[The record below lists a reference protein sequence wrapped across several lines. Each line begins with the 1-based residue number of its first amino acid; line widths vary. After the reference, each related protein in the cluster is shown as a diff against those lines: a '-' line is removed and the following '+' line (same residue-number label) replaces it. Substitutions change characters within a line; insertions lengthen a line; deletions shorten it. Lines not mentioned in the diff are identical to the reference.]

1 MKVKGQFITED
12 GFDKI
17 VAEKMPK
24 IKQQERPL
32 PMDQKLES
40 QALSEIHSDTR
51 PLEKEP
57 EEKVTPPPLLKRG
70 METEPNIDV
79 LRLIEDLHTQ
89 LLTSSRTKRA
99 LEMDLSSSQ
108 KTIQQLAQDNKTLRS
123 QMENLRKEVQKL
135 KEIQAESI
143 YLQEENIDALDRI
156 HEIQHELRTLNETLT
171 RATQERDEA
180 LSRIGALESQLDQ
193 NELAKIKG
201 RLRERETTYLSEEN
215 RDLQFKLEEALVQ
228 NAELQ
233 KKYEALRKS
242 FDEVKESLTLLRD
255 ACKSNYYNL
264 SDPSE

>member
-24 IKQQERPL
+24 IKQQEGPL
-32 PMDQKLES
+32 PVDQKLES
-40 QALSEIHSDTR
+40 QALSEIHSDIR

-57 EEKVTPPPLLKRG
+57 EETVAAPPLLKKG
-70 METEPNIDV
+70 IETEPSLDV
-79 LRLIEDLHTQ
+79 LKLIEDLHTQ
-89 LLTSSRTKRA
+89 LLASSRTKKA

-108 KTIQQLAQDNKTLRS
+108 KTIQQLAHDNKTLRS

-156 HEIQHELRTLNETLT
+156 HEFQQELRTLNEILT
-171 RATQERDEA
+171 RTTRERDEA
-180 LSRIGALESQLDQ
+180 LNRMDALASQLDQ
-193 NELAKIKG
+193 SELVKIKG
-201 RLRERETTYLSEEN
+201 RLKEREATHLNEEN

-233 KKYEALRKS
+233 KKHEALRKS

-264 SDPSE
+264 ADPSQ